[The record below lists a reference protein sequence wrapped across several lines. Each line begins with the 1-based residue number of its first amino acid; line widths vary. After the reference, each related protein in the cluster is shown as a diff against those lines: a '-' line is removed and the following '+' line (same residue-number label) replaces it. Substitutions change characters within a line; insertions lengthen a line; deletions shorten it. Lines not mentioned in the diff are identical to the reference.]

1 MNSGK
6 KAALT
11 LDIEKTIWA
20 HGYKL
25 IAGIDEAGCGPLA
38 GPVVASAVVFPQH
51 FYHPGIIDSKKLTPA
66 KRETLFDLIVTNV
79 LGYGVGIV
87 GHQEV
92 DRLNIRQAT
101 FLAMKKA
108 LGSMTIRPEYLLI
121 DGYEI
126 PGAVIRQEA
135 IVNGDAH
142 CFTIAAASIIA
153 KVTRDRLMTE
163 YHSQYPQYG
172 FDKHKGYGTLF
183 HREMILKHG
192 PCPLHRKTFL
202 RKILGPEPD

>member
-1 MNSGK
+1 MVQRK
-6 KAALT
+6 YAVLT
-11 LDIEKTIWA
+11 LEIEDTIWA
-20 HGYKL
+20 NGYNT

-51 FYHPGIIDSKKLTPA
+51 FYHQGIIDSKKLTPS
-66 KRETLFDLIVTNV
+66 RRDTLFDLIVTNA

-87 GHQEV
+87 SHQEV
-92 DRLNIRQAT
+92 DRINIRQAT

-108 LGSMTIRPEYLLI
+108 LGSMKIIPDYLLI

-126 PGAVIRQEA
+126 PGAVIQQEA
-135 IVNGDAH
+135 IVNGDEH

-153 KVTRDRLMTE
+153 KVTRDRIMTE
-163 YHSQYPQYG
+163 YHNQYPQYG

-202 RKILGPEPD
+202 RKILDPES